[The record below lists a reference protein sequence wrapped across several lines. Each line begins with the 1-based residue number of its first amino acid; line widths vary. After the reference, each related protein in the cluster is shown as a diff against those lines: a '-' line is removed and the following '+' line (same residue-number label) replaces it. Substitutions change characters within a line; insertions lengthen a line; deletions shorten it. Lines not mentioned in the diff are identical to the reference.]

1 MIGYIHPPETG
12 EYVFHVAT
20 DDNSE
25 LWLSTD
31 ESPANAVRI
40 AQESTWQGIRN
51 FQAEGDESVSAPV
64 ALEAGKAYFIELVT
78 KEGGGG
84 DNAAVA
90 WRLADDADVGAG
102 ALPIAGEHL
111 SQWLVD
117 AAAVTDISS
126 PGDSVTASSG
136 NSPGAEQAPN
146 AIDNNPNTKY
156 LNFDKAD
163 TGLTISTAGSIVT
176 GLGLTSAND
185 APERDPA
192 TFVLSGSVD
201 GVNFTEIA
209 SGDVPAFGARFER
222 QEVSFANDTAYNT
235 YKLIFPTVVN
245 PDAANS
251 MQIAEVELLGVAAE
265 VEAPPSIS
273 VTRNADGSLTV
284 EFEGTLQTAPTV
296 NGPWTDVDAASP
308 VTWSTDQDA
317 GFARTKK

>member
-1 MIGYIHPPETG
+1 M
-12 EYVFHVAT
+12 
-20 DDNSE
+20 
-25 LWLSTD
+25 
-31 ESPANAVRI
+31 
-40 AQESTWQGIRN
+40 
-51 FQAEGDESVSAPV
+51 
-64 ALEAGKAYFIELVT
+64 
-78 KEGGGG
+78 
-84 DNAAVA
+84 
-90 WRLADDADVGAG
+90 
-102 ALPIAGEHL
+102 
-111 SQWLVD
+111 VD

-136 NSPGAEQAPN
+136 NSPGGEQAPN

-209 SGDVPAFGARFER
+209 SGDVPSFGARFER

-265 VEAPPSIS
+265 VVGPPSLSYVINGDGTAT
-273 VTRNADGSLTV
+273 VT
-284 EFEGTLQTAPTV
+284 FEGTLQQAASV
-296 NGPWTDVDAASP
+296 NGPWVDVDAASP
-308 VTWSTDQDA
+308 LTIPLDQDA
-317 GFARTKK
+317 AFVRAKK